1 MNERF
6 RAVVHGTVFAVLVG
20 WVLYVARDILVP
32 VAFGVMALYVVL
44 GSARLLAKVPVLG
57 PAAPEWLRLTLA
69 TLVIAGALVLLVGV
83 ATDSVDRLL
92 QRVPQYQAQ
101 LVALVQQGAA
111 VLGIES
117 EPSWDS
123 IRQAVMAQVNLQRL
137 AGSTLGLAASLVGT
151 LVVVVVA
158 LYVAFLLVERRH
170 FDAKIGQ
177 LAPEPERA
185 ARIRHVVA
193 DINRRIGTYL
203 ALKTLLG
210 VLLGLASWII
220 LAAMGVELAPFWA
233 LLVGLIDYVPY
244 VGSILGVALPALFA
258 LLQFGDLK
266 TALVLTGALSLVQF
280 LNGHLLDPYL
290 MGSSLN
296 LSPFVILV
304 SLTVW
309 TALWGL
315 PGAFLA
321 VPLTASIVMV
331 LAQFAGSRPIA
342 VLLSKKGEV

>member
-44 GSARLLAKVPVLG
+44 GSARLLAKVPLLG

-137 AGSTLGLAASLVGT
+137 AGSTLGWAASLVGT
-151 LVVVVVA
+151 LVVVA

-177 LAPEPERA
+177 LAPGPGHA
-185 ARIRHVVA
+185 ARIRRVVA

-210 VLLGLASWII
+210 VLLGLASWAI

-233 LLVGLIDYVPY
+233 LLVGLLNYVPY

-331 LAQFAGSRPIA
+331 LAQFGGSRPIA

>member
-137 AGSTLGLAASLVGT
+137 AGSTLGWAASLVGT
-151 LVVVVVA
+151 LVVVA

-177 LAPEPERA
+177 LAPDPGRA
-185 ARIRHVVA
+185 ARIRRVVA

-233 LLVGLIDYVPY
+233 LLVGLLNYVPY

-331 LAQFAGSRPIA
+331 LAQFGGSRPIA

>member
-44 GSARLLAKVPVLG
+44 GSARLLAKVPLLG

-137 AGSTLGLAASLVGT
+137 AGSTLGWAASLVGT
-151 LVVVVVA
+151 LVVVA

-177 LAPEPERA
+177 LAPDPGRA
-185 ARIRHVVA
+185 ARIRRVVA

-233 LLVGLIDYVPY
+233 LLVGLLNYVPY

-266 TALVLTGALSLVQF
+266 TALVLTGLLSLVQF

>member
-44 GSARLLAKVPVLG
+44 GSARLLAKVPLLG

-137 AGSTLGLAASLVGT
+137 AGSTLGWAASLVGT
-151 LVVVVVA
+151 LVVVA

-177 LAPEPERA
+177 LAPDPGRA
-185 ARIRHVVA
+185 ARIRRVVA

-210 VLLGLASWII
+210 VLLGLASWAI

-233 LLVGLIDYVPY
+233 LLVGLLNYVPY

-331 LAQFAGSRPIA
+331 LAQFGGSRPIA

>member
-44 GSARLLAKVPVLG
+44 GSARLLAKVPLLG

-137 AGSTLGLAASLVGT
+137 AGSTLGWAASLVGT
-151 LVVVVVA
+151 LVVVA

-170 FDAKIGQ
+170 FDAKIER
-177 LAPEPERA
+177 LAPGPERA
-185 ARIRHVVA
+185 ARIRRVVG

-210 VLLGLASWII
+210 VLLGLASWAI

-233 LLVGLIDYVPY
+233 LLVGLLNYVPY

-331 LAQFAGSRPIA
+331 LAQFGGSRPIA